1 MSAALS
7 KGRMAP
13 SGYID
18 LRSANEFVR
27 CRMFTAEFPAH
38 LVEAAKANLAFAAN
52 PTPDNIPKLPPGPSY
67 PAPIELIAD
76 ALRSGGLTLFIY
88 VESRRNVIPL
98 PAICTHEVLRRAG
111 FISPSR
117 DTIGFRWVDFYP
129 RRILDGLDLHVVNK
143 ARFNKFAFCFRASE
157 FDDWLANTARLQS
170 WPLDS
175 EPRRGPGRP
184 KLIPVVKSLLKGLIT
199 SGQWRQG
206 MGLKELVFPIQSK
219 LKGEKV
225 NRETVKKAMDELYR
239 ETGQLEY
246 RYVRQKRRHSEKPRA
261 RRGGI
266 LR

>member
-7 KGRMAP
+7 EGRMAP

-38 LVEAAKANLAFAAN
+38 LVEAAKENLASAANLI
-52 PTPDNIPKLPPGPSY
+52 TDNIPKQLPSPSY
-67 PAPIELIAD
+67 PRPIELIVD
-76 ALRSGGLTLFIY
+76 ALKSGGLALFIY
-88 VESRRNVIPL
+88 DESRRNVIPL
-98 PAICTHEVLRRAG
+98 PATCTQEVLRRAG
-111 FISPSR
+111 FISPTR
-117 DTIGFRWVDFYP
+117 DTIGFRLVDFYP
-129 RRILDGLDLHVVNK
+129 HRLLDGFDLHGISK
-143 ARFNKFAFCFRASE
+143 ARFDRFAFCFRENE
-157 FDDWLANTARLQS
+157 FDEWLASAARLQS

-175 EPRRGPGRP
+175 ELRRGAGRP
-184 KLIPVVKSLLKGLIT
+184 KLVPLVKPLLKGLIT

-219 LKGEKV
+219 LKGKKV
-225 NRETVKKAMDELYR
+225 DRETVKKAMDQLYR

-246 RYVRQKRRHSEKPRA
+246 RYVRRKRRPSKKPRA